1 MLLVVLLILLRLL
14 LLTVIPMLLSS
25 MVLHMLLLWL
35 LMLVI
40 RGVLLLLLAAASVL
54 LWEVSVRR
62 LEMLLLVLGDC
73 GRDGRGRCLLRLMV
87 LLLLVCRR
95 VEQVAGRWLL
105 LARRGIS
112 ATSARLLLPD
122 NVDISAII
130 VVVIRLLMLLLRL
143 LIDCSTTILRKV
155 LLELLLLLCCRCRL
169 RLLSAHCHASTTAV
183 VTILQ
188 LLRRLPLSSIDST
201 ILLLSAGCHY
211 LHPAPL
217 AAILLLICRVS
228 ALILV
233 LTGAGRTHLNVLI
246 GSLTL
251 IQKVR
256 CPGRRIEHLLLLLH
270 HASVRRRGP
279 GLVRR

>member
-40 RGVLLLLLAAASVL
+40 RGVLLLLAAASVL

-130 VVVIRLLMLLLRL
+130 VVVIRLLMLLRL

-155 LLELLLLLCCRCRL
+155 LLELLLLLCCRCLL
-169 RLLSAHCHASTTAV
+169 RLLSPHCHASTTAV

>member
-1 MLLVVLLILLRLL
+1 MLLVVLLLLRRL

-40 RGVLLLLLAAASVL
+40 RGVLLLAAASVL

-62 LEMLLLVLGDC
+62 LELLLLVLGDC
-73 GRDGRGRCLLRLMV
+73 GLDGRGRCLLRLMV
-87 LLLLVCRR
+87 LLLVCRR

-105 LARRGIS
+105 LARRGIT

-130 VVVIRLLMLLLRL
+130 VVVIRLLMLLRL

-155 LLELLLLLCCRCRL
+155 LLELLLLLCCRCLL
-169 RLLSAHCHASTTAV
+169 RLLSPHCHASTTAV

-256 CPGRRIEHLLLLLH
+256 WPGRRRIEHLLLLLH

>member
-40 RGVLLLLLAAASVL
+40 RGVLLLLAAASVL

-95 VEQVAGRWLL
+95 RVEQVAGRWLL

-122 NVDISAII
+122 SVDISAII

-233 LTGAGRTHLNVLI
+233 LTGAGRTHLSVLI